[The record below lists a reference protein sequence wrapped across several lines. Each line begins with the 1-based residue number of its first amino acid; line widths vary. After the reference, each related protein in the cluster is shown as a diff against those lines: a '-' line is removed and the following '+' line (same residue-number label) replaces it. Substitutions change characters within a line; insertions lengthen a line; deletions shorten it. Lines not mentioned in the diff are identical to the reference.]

1 MTTTERAQRARGGR
15 WAAPLAAVAAVRGAY
30 WFALIKAC
38 RFLIWLGLPAAAEGL
53 SQVTGLRRRLIAL
66 IEAPAAD

>member
-1 MTTTERAQRARGGR
+1 M
-15 WAAPLAAVAAVRGAY
+15 AAVAAVRGAY

-38 RFLIWLGLPAAAEGL
+38 RFLIWLGLPAVAEGL
-53 SQVTGLRRRLIAL
+53 GQVTGLRRRLIAL